1 MRLDHLLSKE
11 LLFCAHG
18 CGLVVDVA
26 VGVTATFLFC
36 INFRVD
42 AHRQGWMLLL
52 CVARVCDQFSA
63 NMVLGMLACCWVS
76 GAAHG
81 LRTAFA
87 LCVVVVVLLACT

>member
-1 MRLDHLLSKE
+1 
-11 LLFCAHG
+11 
-18 CGLVVDVA
+18 
-26 VGVTATFLFC
+26 
-36 INFRVD
+36 
-42 AHRQGWMLLL
+42 MLLL
-52 CVARVCDQFSA
+52 CVARVCDQFFA

>member
-1 MRLDHLLSKE
+1 
-11 LLFCAHG
+11 
-18 CGLVVDVA
+18 
-26 VGVTATFLFC
+26 
-36 INFRVD
+36 
-42 AHRQGWMLLL
+42 MLLL
-52 CVARVCDQFSA
+52 CAAWVCDQCSA